1 MNLEFDT
8 FGPTVSNRMSSLVT
22 LVGTEARI
30 ATPQLIWT
38 LRCEFKGTDQIG
50 HLPKAKKFKC
60 AKHLTV
66 I

>member
-8 FGPTVSNRMSSLVT
+8 FGPTVSKRMSLLVT
-22 LVGTEARI
+22 LVGTDARI

-38 LRCEFKGTDQIG
+38 LRCEFKDADQIG
-50 HLPKAKKFKC
+50 HLPKAKKFKY
-60 AKHLTV
+60 AKHFTV